1 MRTESVS
8 SRTGTENLQT
18 AVEREKRT
26 SLKIK
31 ERTVRE
37 LWDEFK
43 RSNIRTI
50 RIPEGQ
56 EATLMKKH
64 QSKASLL
71 QGS

>member
-56 EATLMKKH
+56 EATLMKKQ